1 MKKYLKDKIK
11 NVNNEINIICKYQS
25 SKTTSTKKSIL
36 IGNMLPENTYGLLST
51 ILPLFILKYWGNKVP
66 YYLLFNT
73 QSGVLFYV
81 IVLNYLSPIS

>member
-1 MKKYLKDKIK
+1 
-11 NVNNEINIICKYQS
+11 
-25 SKTTSTKKSIL
+25 
-36 IGNMLPENTYGLLST
+36 MLPENTYGLLST